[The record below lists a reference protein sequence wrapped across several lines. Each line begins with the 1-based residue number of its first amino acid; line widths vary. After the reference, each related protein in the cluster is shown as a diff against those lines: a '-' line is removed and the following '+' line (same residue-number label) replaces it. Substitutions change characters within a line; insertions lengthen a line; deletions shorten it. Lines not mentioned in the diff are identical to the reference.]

1 MKVRLLIK
9 AYLLAFIMTQQAAQS
24 QVQQEI
30 KEQPGLLHTL
40 LLQHPSYFDTILKN
54 QEEYKVQVI
63 YTKIDRKKKGQPVF
77 SDFHYKTD
85 TNNYYYPAS
94 TVKLPVAI
102 LALQKLREL
111 NIPGLDMNTTMIT
124 GSNGDGQTEV
134 HNDPT
139 APDGRPTI
147 AHYIKKIFLVSD
159 NDAFNRLYEFLGQEY
174 INRSLH
180 SMGYTD
186 LQIIHRLAISLTEA
200 QNRHTNPITF
210 YDTAGKVIYRKE
222 AMISKWPYQVKDIR
236 IGKGYISG
244 DGLVA
249 EPFNFS
255 MKNRMSLYTNH
266 RLLRSVIFPEAV
278 PHVQRFNL
286 SADDYVFLRKYMSML
301 PGESVNP
308 SYDPTEFWDN
318 YVKMILNGVEK
329 KPVNPSIRIFNKSGW
344 SYGFLTD
351 VVYVADFKNNV
362 EFMASATIYCNKDGI
377 LNDNKYDYESVG
389 YPFMKHLGEVLHR
402 HELERK
408 RKNPADLSQLKFD
421 YSY

>member
-24 QVQQEI
+24 QSQQGK
-30 KEQPGLLHTL
+30 KEQPGFLHTL
-40 LLQHPSYFDTILKN
+40 LLQHPTYFDAILSN
-54 QEEYKVQVI
+54 NEEYKVQVI

-77 SDFHYKTD
+77 SDFHFNTD
-85 TNNYYYPAS
+85 TNTYYYPAS

-111 NIPGLDMNTTMIT
+111 NIPGLDMNTMMIT

-174 INRSLH
+174 INSSLH

-186 LQIIHRLAISLTEA
+186 VQIIHRLAISLTEA
-200 QNRHTNPITF
+200 QNRHTNPVTF
-210 YDTAGKVIYRKE
+210 YDTSGKEIYRKE
-222 AMISKWPYQVKDIR
+222 AMISKWPYQLKDIR

-244 DGLVA
+244 SGLVA
-249 EPFNFS
+249 EPFDFS
-255 MKNRMSLYTNH
+255 LKNRMLLTTNH

-278 PHVQRFNL
+278 PPVQRFNL
-286 SADDYVFLRKYMSML
+286 SDDDYIFLRKYMSML
-301 PGESVNP
+301 PGESKSP
-308 SYDPTEFWDN
+308 IYDTTEFWDN

-329 KPVNPSIRIFNKSGW
+329 KTVDSSIRIFNKSGW

-377 LNDNKYDYESVG
+377 LNDNKYDYESIG

-402 HELERK
+402 YELVRK

-421 YSY
+421 YR